1 MIKKS
6 ILLISILVLTIFI
19 NACTNE
25 KINEITNFEECVN
38 AGNPIMESYPRQCV
52 ANGVTFTEDIM
63 CTEEYN
69 PVCGVDGKTYSN
81 ECFANVAGVNIAYEG
96 ECGLENAFL
105 EPKICTK
112 EYMPVCGKDN
122 VTYGNLCMAGDMEI
136 AYEGECMDDG
146 FFGNEKINEITN
158 FEECVNAGNPIMKSY
173 PRQCMANGITFT
185 EEVMCIEVYEPVCGV
200 DGKTYSNECFANVAG
215 VNIAYVGECENDEK
229 LPPEGCIEWFDGC
242 NVCGIV
248 DGQIV
253 GCTKKYCE
261 EYKNPKCLTY
271 LNQDPFENCIEW
283 FDGCNVCGIVDG
295 QIGGCTKKYCEE
307 YKNPKCLTY
316 LN

>member
-1 MIKKS
+1 MEEIKMREKIIFTL
-6 ILLISILVLTIFI
+6 ILIMGLFI
-19 NACTNE
+19 GACTSE
-25 KINEITNFEECVN
+25 QEIKITNFEECVN

-146 FFGNEKINEITN
+146 FFGNEKIYCTQEQKSAEICTL
-158 FEECVNAGNPIMKSY
+158 EYM
-173 PRQCMANGITFT
+173 
-185 EEVMCIEVYEPVCGV
+185 PVCGD
-200 DGKTYSNECFANVAG
+200 DGITYGNKCSACSSG
-215 VNIAYVGECENDEK
+215 VEYYIEGECNNNVIDEK
-229 LPPEGCIEWFDGC
+229 NHYIENVYLLYDNGIFIYEVEILKPTPCHIVQEELFVLESSLELNLEIIDSGDICIQVIATETIKGEIELNEKPENF
-242 NVCGIV
+242 NIV
-248 DGQIV
+248 INGENI
-253 GCTKKYCE
+253 YFS
-261 EYKNPKCLTY
+261 
-271 LNQDPFENCIEW
+271 QD
-283 FDGCNVCGIVDG
+283 
-295 QIGGCTKKYCEE
+295 Y
-307 YKNPKCLTY
+307 
-316 LN
+316 